1 MTALMRTFG
10 RKHGGVAMQIF
21 TGGNAVN
28 FNGLLAAVILTV
40 LIAILGSIARPR
52 SKSQKRIC
60 LALWVLIE
68 ICLIV
73 DSLAFRGNGPTANRV
88 ATVESLLLTGV
99 ALLIG
104 QWISTS
110 RMRTGILRAIFIGL
124 PASMCCG
131 LVVVAVDSPAW
142 LTALG
147 VGAIPASL
155 FSVNALVV
163 YRRMR
168 SYSTGAWV
176 SIAGFVAWAVAWP
189 LKVWLNSGYPALE
202 TTQLLWDLP
211 AFFVALGLILMQLEE
226 QVRRAK
232 HQAARNRDLY
242 DQSQC
247 GLSLTS
253 WTGLLV
259 DCNESFVAM
268 TGYASHAEI
277 VGLPAIDFYADP
289 AERQKVV
296 TELLRDGV
304 IRNMKLSLKRKSGE
318 LLPVLLNARLSRDGD
333 DHPFEVEGA
342 ILDISEHRRL
352 EDLLIWQAQ
361 HDSLTGLP
369 NRTTVE
375 NRLRE
380 SLVRAD
386 REGSCVAL
394 LCIDLDR
401 FKFINDNYG
410 HETGDEYLRQFTA
423 RLSTRVRAADTF
435 GRVGGD
441 EFVVIL
447 EDIRSEED
455 AARVAR
461 DLIRSLNT
469 PLDVLGQQLAASI
482 SIGIAKYPK
491 DAANLTALLRRADR
505 ALYRAKELGRNQY
518 QCYSRYRTA
527 IDDGIELQNYLE
539 AGLKANRFEL
549 YYQPQLC
556 PDGRT
561 RVTEALLR
569 FHHPIKGL
577 LSPKDFIAVAE
588 KSGLLHRIGEWV
600 IERACRQLRDWSAQG
615 LTGIT
620 VAVNVSA
627 VQFASPGFPA
637 TIERILQEHDIPPE
651 LLELE
656 LTESLLMSEFDDA
669 VAQMHRL
676 KQLGVR
682 IAVDDFGTG
691 YSSLSY
697 LHQLPIDVLKIDRA
711 FVEDITEAQ
720 GTFPIVE
727 TIVCL
732 AKAFEIET
740 VAEGVE
746 TEAQR
751 TILAVLGTERFQGY
765 LFAKPMAA
773 EQMTAFLKRA
783 RSVEECNSDRRTA

>member
-1 MTALMRTFG
+1 M
-10 RKHGGVAMQIF
+10 
-21 TGGNAVN
+21 N
-28 FNGLLAAVILTV
+28 FNGVLAAVILT
-40 LIAILGSIARPR
+40 LLMAILVSIARR
-52 SKSQKRIC
+52 RANNQTKIF
-60 LALWVLIE
+60 LAAWVLVE
-68 ICLIV
+68 IYLLV
-73 DSLAFRGNGPTANRV
+73 DSFGVPGIRLNASRV
-88 ATVESLLLTGV
+88 AIVQSLLLAAA
-99 ALLIG
+99 ALLIAQG
-104 QWISTS
+104 ISSS
-110 RMRTGILRAIFIGL
+110 RMRAAILRAIVIGL
-124 PASMCCG
+124 PVSACCG
-131 LVVVAVDSPAW
+131 LVVVAVDPPAW

-147 VGAIPASL
+147 VAAIPASFFL
-155 FSVNALVV
+155 LNALVV

-168 SYSTGAWV
+168 RYSTGAWV
-176 SIAGFVAWAVAWP
+176 CIAGFVVWALAWP
-189 LKVWLNSGYPALE
+189 LKVWLNSAHPALV
-202 TTQLLWDLP
+202 TTQLLWDVP
-211 AFFVALGLILMQLEE
+211 AFFVALGMILMQLEE
-226 QVRRAK
+226 EVRCAK
-232 HQAARNRDLY
+232 HQAAQNRELY

-247 GLSLTS
+247 GLLLSS
-253 WTGLLV
+253 WNGLLV
-259 DCNESFVAM
+259 DCNASFVAM
-268 TGYASHAEI
+268 TGYESRAEM
-277 VGLPAIDFYADP
+277 VGLPAVDFYADP
-289 AERQKVV
+289 ADRQKVV
-296 TELLRDGV
+296 TELLQNGV
-304 IRNMKLSLKRKSGE
+304 IRNIKLSLKRKSGE
-318 LLPVLLNARLSRDGD
+318 LLPVLLNARLSRNGD
-333 DHPFEVEGA
+333 DQPFEIEGA

-352 EDLLIWQAQ
+352 EDKLIWQAQ
-361 HDSLTGLP
+361 HDPLTGLP

-380 SLVRAD
+380 ALARAD
-386 REGSCVAL
+386 RGGSCVAL

-410 HETGDEYLRQFTA
+410 HEAGDEYLRQFVA
-423 RLSTRVRAADTF
+423 RLSVRVRATDTF

-447 EDIRSEED
+447 ENIRSEED
-455 AARVAR
+455 AAHVAR
-461 DLIRSLNT
+461 NLIRSLNA
-469 PLDVLGQQLAASI
+469 PLDVYGEQMAASI

-527 IDDGIELQNYLE
+527 IDDGIELQNHLE
-539 AGLKANRFEL
+539 AGLKANGFEL

-561 RVTEALLR
+561 RAAEALLR
-569 FHHPIKGL
+569 FSHPVRGL
-577 LSPKDFIAVAE
+577 LSPNDFIAVAE

-600 IERACRQLRDWSAQG
+600 IERACRQLRDWRALG
-615 LTGIT
+615 LTNIT

-627 VQFASPGFPA
+627 VQFASPAFPA

-711 FVEDITEAQ
+711 FVKEITEAQ

-727 TIVCL
+727 AIISL

-751 TILAVLGTERFQGY
+751 TVLAVLGTERFQGY

-773 EQMTAFLKRA
+773 EQMTTFLKRA
-783 RSVEECNSDRRTA
+783 RSVEECHSDPRQPKRMHG

>member
-1 MTALMRTFG
+1 VNLN
-10 RKHGGVAMQIF
+10 GV
-21 TGGNAVN
+21 
-28 FNGLLAAVILTV
+28 LAAFILTL
-40 LIAILGSIARPR
+40 LITILGSIARR
-52 SKSQKRIC
+52 RANSQTKIR
-60 LALWVLIE
+60 LAAWVLVE
-68 ICLIV
+68 IYLLV
-73 DSLAFRGNGPTANRV
+73 DSFGIPGAGRIASRI
-88 ATVESLLLTGV
+88 ATVESLLLASV
-99 ALLIG
+99 AFLIG
-104 QWISTS
+104 HWISFS
-110 RMRTGILRAIFIGL
+110 RTRAVILRAIVIGL
-124 PASMCCG
+124 PASLCCG
-131 LVVVAVDSPAW
+131 LVVVAVDPPAW
-142 LTALG
+142 LAALG
-147 VGAIPASL
+147 VAAIPASL
-155 FSVNALVV
+155 LLLNALVV
-163 YRRMR
+163 YRGMR
-168 SYSTGAWV
+168 SHSTGAWV
-176 SIAGFVAWAVAWP
+176 SIAGFVAWALAWP
-189 LKVWLNSGYPALE
+189 LKVWLNSGYPALA
-202 TTQLLWDLP
+202 TTQLLWDVP
-211 AFFVALGLILMQLEE
+211 AFFIALGMILMQLEE
-226 QVRRAK
+226 EVRCAK
-232 HQAARNRDLY
+232 HQAAQNRDLY

-247 GLSLTS
+247 GLLLSS
-253 WTGLLV
+253 WNGLLV

-268 TGYASHAEI
+268 TGYGSRAEM

-296 TELLRDGV
+296 TELLQNGV
-304 IRNMKLSLKRKSGE
+304 VRNLKLSLKRKSGE
-318 LLPVLLNARLSRDGD
+318 LLPVLLNARLSRDRD
-333 DHPFEVEGA
+333 DQPFEIEGA

-352 EDLLIWQAQ
+352 EDKLIWQAQ
-361 HDSLTGLP
+361 HDPLTGLP

-380 SLVRAD
+380 ALARAD
-386 REGSCVAL
+386 REGACVAL

-401 FKFINDNYG
+401 FKFVNDNYG
-410 HETGDEYLRQFTA
+410 HEMGDEYLRQFVA
-423 RLSTRVRAADTF
+423 RLSTRVRATDTF

-447 EDIRSEED
+447 ENIRSEED
-455 AARVAR
+455 TARIAR
-461 DLIRSLNT
+461 DLIHSLNT
-469 PLDVLGQQLAASI
+469 PLDVQGQQLAASI
-482 SIGIAKYPK
+482 SIGIAQYPR

-518 QCYSRYRTA
+518 QCYSRYRTT

-539 AGLKANRFEL
+539 AGLKANGFEL

-556 PDGRT
+556 PEGRT
-561 RVTEALLR
+561 RAAEALLR
-569 FHHPIKGL
+569 FHHPVRGL
-577 LSPKDFIAVAE
+577 LSPQDFIAVAE

-600 IERACRQLRDWSAQG
+600 IERACCQLRKWRAQG

-637 TIERILQEHDIPPE
+637 TIEHILQEHDIPPE

-727 TIVCL
+727 AIVCL

-773 EQMTAFLKRA
+773 EQMTAFLKRV
-783 RSVEECNSDRRTA
+783 RSVEEFHSDRKTA